1 MPSENLS
8 GHIPNRRPHCAAVRN
23 VSGGHDAHSS
33 STQERNTF

>member
-8 GHIPNRRPHCAAVRN
+8 GHIPNRRPHCTAVRN
-23 VSGGHDAHSS
+23 VSGEHDAHSS